1 MSAYLPAEVGMSLSD
16 VDTPSLILD
25 LDVFERNLDRLD
37 ASLAGKK
44 VKVRPHAKSHKC
56 PQIAL
61 AQVARG
67 AVGVCCQKVT
77 EAEAL
82 VLGGVRDVLI
92 ANEVV
97 GAPKLRRLAAL
108 ARQARVSVCVDDAGN
123 VAALDAAVAQEFGVR
138 LDVLIEVNVGA
149 NRCGVEPG
157 APAVELAQQI
167 VSCANLRFAGL
178 QAYQG
183 GAQHLRKVEER
194 RAAIE
199 RAVAA
204 VADTV
209 AALAEAG
216 IKCEKVTGA
225 GTGTYLFEAA
235 SGVYDEIQ
243 PGSYIFMDVD
253 YGRNEWTESGIPR
266 FEHSLFVWTTV
277 MSRPAPDR
285 AILDAGL
292 KASSVDSGMP
302 RVADEEGV
310 EYVKASDEH
319 GVLRL
324 SGARTYAVGDKLKLI
339 PGHCDPTVNLYDH
352 FICVRNDRVEALW
365 PITGRGAVW

>member
-1 MSAYLPAEVGMSLSD
+1 MSAYKPAEIGMSLAD

-37 ASLAGKK
+37 ASLAGRK

-61 AQVARG
+61 AQIARG
-67 AVGVCCQKVT
+67 AVGICVQKVS

-82 VLGGVRDVLI
+82 VMGGVKDVLI
-92 ANEVV
+92 ANEIV
-97 GAPKLRRLAAL
+97 GAQKLARLAAL
-108 ARQARVSVCVDDAGN
+108 ARQAHVAVCVDDAGN
-123 VAALDAAVAQEFGVR
+123 VAALDAAVGQQFGVR
-138 LDVLIEVNVGA
+138 LDVLVEVNVGA

-157 APAVELAQQI
+157 APAANLAKQI
-167 VSCANLRFAGL
+167 AACTNLRFAGL

-183 GAQHLRKVEER
+183 SAQHLRKVEER

-199 RAVAA
+199 QAVARVRA
-204 VADTV
+204 TID
-209 AALAEAG
+209 ALDRVG
-216 IKCEKVTGA
+216 LRCEKVTGA

-235 SGVYDEIQ
+235 SGIYDEIQ

-253 YGRNEWTESGIPR
+253 YGKNDWTESGIPR

-277 MSRPAPDR
+277 MSRPRPDQ
-285 AILDAGL
+285 AVVDAGL

-302 RVADEEGV
+302 RVVDAEGV

-319 GVLRL
+319 GVLKLNGGR
-324 SGARTYAVGDKLKLI
+324 GYAIGDKLKLI
-339 PGHCDPTVNLYDH
+339 PGHCDPTVNLYDYYV
-352 FICVRNDRVEALW
+352 CVRGGKVEALW
-365 PITGRGAVW
+365 PITARGAVW